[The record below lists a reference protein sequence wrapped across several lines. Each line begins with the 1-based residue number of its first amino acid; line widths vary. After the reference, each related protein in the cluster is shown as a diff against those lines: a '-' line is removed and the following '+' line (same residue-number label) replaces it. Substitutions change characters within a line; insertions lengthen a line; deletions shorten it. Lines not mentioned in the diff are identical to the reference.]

1 MHDIPGIAACNFLC
15 FPKEDP
21 CDHYYYEECL
31 VFWPRLFYVAAD
43 YRTGRILGYVIA
55 MMGGERHGYILYL
68 GVRPTHR
75 QQGIA
80 EKLMTTAE
88 NAMEREYGSGHV
100 SLCVR
105 TKNVAA
111 INLFT
116 EKLGYKTQDTT
127 PEFYDN
133 GEDAYVMGKKISR
146 SS

>member
-1 MHDIPGIAACNFLC
+1 MHDIPGIQACNFLC
-15 FPKEDP
+15 FLEEDP
-21 CDHYYYEECL
+21 RDSCYYQDF
-31 VFWPRLFYVAAD
+31 FWPRLFYVAAD
-43 YRTGRILGYVIA
+43 YRTGHILGYVIA

-111 INLFT
+111 ILFT
-116 EKLGYKTQDTT
+116 EKLGYETQDTT

-133 GEDAYVMGKKISR
+133 GKMLMLWEKK
-146 SS
+146 

>member
-1 MHDIPGIAACNFLC
+1 MHDIPGIATCNFVC
-15 FPKEDP
+15 FPEEDP

-43 YRTGRILGYVIA
+43 YRTGR
-55 MMGGERHGYILYL
+55 ERHGYILYL

-116 EKLGYKTQDTT
+116 EKLGYETQDTT

-133 GEDAYVMGKKISR
+133 GKMLMLWEKK
-146 SS
+146 